1 MLVRIWALAAVWP
14 RRSKGSS
21 PAPFSGCCAAD
32 DCSEQREQCAL
43 ALTSQT
49 SQWAILA
56 IFSARLREY
65 LQTWK
70 SFQSSSPNTPRLI
83 SFSISPTQGE
93 TPKQELGAGRDSRP
107 CPPSPV
113 QFSRTALHSLDPV
126 RASPDAVL
134 LARRLD
140 AQLISA
146 RGHPHHQPSC
156 QSLAL
161 PVVFCFSSAHSFRLA
176 RYLSSP
182 GSPLYILIF
191 ILCSVLL
198 RIDRHLWPATLAT
211 ESPVPRS

>member
-1 MLVRIWALAAVWP
+1 LWDAKLAPSALLEIVAVVSAVAGGQPMLVRIWALAAVWP

-21 PAPFSGCCAAD
+21 PAPFPGCCAAD

-161 PVVFCFSSAHSFRLA
+161 PVVFIS
-176 RYLSSP
+176 
-182 GSPLYILIF
+182 F
-191 ILCSVLL
+191 ILGALFSPCSL
-198 RIDRHLWPATLAT
+198 
-211 ESPVPRS
+211 PVQSG